1 MYQYLKR
8 DRGPVSAPC
17 CLYDTLLLADGNRKK
32 FTKCMADIPSHHYIY
47 GTCVDFITGGTI
59 VDTDDE
65 RCRQEL
71 ARLLVEKLGYARGDL
86 EPRLCIETL
95 YNGQFVTSTIDITVR
110 RAGKRFMILRFAP
123 GSIVTRE
130 RPAIA
135 AARVLE
141 PAYQIPLAVVTN
153 CREAEVLDTYT
164 GKVIRQGLERIPAK
178 EEADVLVQRLRFEP
192 FIDEARRDRELR
204 ILNAFDV
211 EVCCAGA
218 PCALP
223 NAPEG

>member
-1 MYQYLKR
+1 
-8 DRGPVSAPC
+8 
-17 CLYDTLLLADGNRKK
+17 
-32 FTKCMADIPSHHYIY
+32 MADIPSHHYIY
-47 GTCVDFITGGTI
+47 GTCTDYITGETI

-71 ARLLVEKLGYARGDL
+71 ARFLVEEKGYAKSDL

-95 YNGQFVTSTIDITVR
+95 YSGQFVASTIDITVR
-110 RAGKRFMILRFAP
+110 EAGKRFMILRFAP

-135 AARVLE
+135 AARVME

-153 CREAEVLDTYT
+153 CRDAEVLDTYT
-164 GKVIRQGLERIPAK
+164 GKVTRQGMDAIPDKK
-178 EEADVLVQRLRFEP
+178 EAEALVKSLRFEP
-192 FIDEARRDRELR
+192 FDDAIKKDRERR
-204 ILNAFDV
+204 ILNAYDI
-211 EVCCAGA
+211 EVCCAGG

-223 NAPEG
+223 GAPEG

>member
-1 MYQYLKR
+1 
-8 DRGPVSAPC
+8 
-17 CLYDTLLLADGNRKK
+17 
-32 FTKCMADIPSHHYIY
+32 MADIPSHHFIY
-47 GTCVDFITGGTI
+47 GTCTDYITGETI

-71 ARLLVEKLGYARGDL
+71 ARFLVKEKGYAKSEL

-95 YNGQFVTSTIDITVR
+95 YNKQFVASTIDITVR
-110 RAGKRFMILRFAP
+110 VAGKRFMILRFAP

-130 RPAIA
+130 RSAIA

-153 CREAEVLDTYT
+153 CRDAEVLDTYT
-164 GKVIRQGLERIPAK
+164 GEVLRQGLAGIPGKK
-178 EEADVLVQRLRFEP
+178 EAEDLVKSLRFDP
-192 FIDEARRDRELR
+192 FIDETKKDRERR
-204 ILNAFDV
+204 ILNAYDV
-211 EVCCAGA
+211 EVCCAGG

>member
-1 MYQYLKR
+1 
-8 DRGPVSAPC
+8 
-17 CLYDTLLLADGNRKK
+17 
-32 FTKCMADIPSHHYIY
+32 MADIPSHHYIY
-47 GTCVDFITGGTI
+47 GTCTDFITGDTI

-71 ARLLVEKLGYARGDL
+71 ARFLVQKKGYARLDL

-95 YNGQFVTSTIDITVR
+95 YNSQFVASTIDITVHIN
-110 RAGKRFMILRFAP
+110 GKRFMILRFAP

-130 RPAIA
+130 RSAIA

-164 GKVIRQGLERIPAK
+164 GRVVREGLDGIPGKNEAMDLIRS
-178 EEADVLVQRLRFEP
+178 LRFEP
-192 FIDEARRDRELR
+192 LTDEKKRDRERR
-204 ILNAFDV
+204 ILNAYDV
-211 EVCCAGA
+211 EVCCAGG

-223 NAPEG
+223 GAPEG

>member
-1 MYQYLKR
+1 
-8 DRGPVSAPC
+8 
-17 CLYDTLLLADGNRKK
+17 
-32 FTKCMADIPSHHYIY
+32 MADIPTHHYIY
-47 GTCVDFITGGTI
+47 GTCIDFITGETI

-71 ARLLVEKLGYARGDL
+71 ARFLVEDKGYAKSDL

-95 YNGQFVTSTIDITVR
+95 YNGQFVASSIDITVLV
-110 RAGKRFMILRFAP
+110 AGQRFMILRFAP

-130 RPAIA
+130 RSAIA

-153 CREAEVLDTYT
+153 CRDAEVLDTYT
-164 GKVIRQGLERIPAK
+164 GKVIRQGLDQIPGRM
-178 EEADVLVQRLRFEP
+178 EAEDLVQSLRFDP
-192 FIDEARRDRELR
+192 FADETKKDRERR
-204 ILNAFDV
+204 ILNAYDV
-211 EVCCAGA
+211 EVCCAGG

-223 NAPEG
+223 GAPEG